1 MRLLAICA
9 LPLLAALAVLVLPV
23 FRGRRF
29 PVGLLAV
36 IALTHLFLVA
46 TLWAV
51 PEPAALGGWIAAD
64 PLGLTVLT
72 LTSVLFLVTVTYT
85 VGYLRREKPRS
96 GRVFAG
102 GLLAFL
108 SAASVVSL
116 AQHLA
121 MLWVGM
127 EATTLSVAPLVFLRR
142 DRRSLEATW
151 KYLFISS
158 GGIALALPGTFFF
171 ATAQAAAPGRPQ
183 SRPYLLIPPPE
194 LHPP

>member
-9 LPLLAALAVLVLPV
+9 LPLLAALAVLGLPV
-23 FRGRRF
+23 FRGRRV

-85 VGYLRREKPRS
+85 AGYLPRGQPPRAPPFPRTPLAVLTAPS
-96 GRVFAG
+96 RV
-102 GLLAFL
+102 
-108 SAASVVSL
+108 S
-116 AQHLA
+116 
-121 MLWVGM
+121 
-127 EATTLSVAPLVFLRR
+127 
-142 DRRSLEATW
+142 
-151 KYLFISS
+151 
-158 GGIALALPGTFFF
+158 
-171 ATAQAAAPGRPQ
+171 
-183 SRPYLLIPPPE
+183 PP
-194 LHPP
+194 H